1 MIPPFAAAL
10 TGDDEIGAW
19 FTPQAELKA
28 MLAFESALAG
38 AQAACGLIPV
48 EAKQAIE
55 TAIATFTPDIPAL
68 AAGLRQDGVLGPSL
82 VAALRRAVAEPFAK
96 YLHFGA
102 TSQDLADTALTLRL
116 KSVLALFD
124 DRLAGLITVLEELR
138 AAQGTVRLMAHT
150 RMQQALPFTVA
161 DKLAT
166 WLQPLPRHRARLAAL
181 APRLLVVQLGGPVGT
196 RAELRQLGDAVAAG
210 LAHRLGLHDAACWHT
225 SRDPIV
231 ELGNI
236 AAMIGGAVGKIGADA
251 ALLAQTEVAALRI
264 EGGGKSSA
272 MAHKANPVTAE
283 LLVTL
288 ARYTSGLA
296 GTLSGALVHE
306 NERSG
311 TAWTLEWLIL
321 PPLLCAVGAALT
333 QATSLSRRLRFI
345 QATGP

>member
-1 MIPPFAAAL
+1 MIQPFAAAL
-10 TGDDEIGAW
+10 AADDEIGVW
-19 FTPQAELKA
+19 FTPEAELTA
-28 MLAFESALAG
+28 MLAFEAALAG
-38 AQAACGLIPV
+38 AQAACGLIPA
-48 EAKQAIE
+48 EAEVAIA
-55 TAIATFTPDIPAL
+55 TAIAAFTPDIPAL

-82 VAALRRAVAEPFAK
+82 IAALRRGVAEPCAK

-102 TSQDLADTALTLRL
+102 TSQDIADTALTLRL
-116 KSVLALFD
+116 KPVLALLD
-124 DRLAGLITVLEELR
+124 DRLAGLIIALEEVR
-138 AAQGTVRLMAHT
+138 AAQGAVRLMAQT

-196 RAELRQLGDAVAAG
+196 RAELRGQGDAVAAG
-210 LAHRLGLHDAACWHT
+210 LAQRLGLHDAACWHT
-225 SRDPIV
+225 SRDHIV
-231 ELGNI
+231 ELGSI
-236 AAMIGGAVGKIGADA
+236 AALIGGALGKIGADA

-296 GTLSGALVHE
+296 GTLTSALVHE

-311 TAWTLEWLIL
+311 AAWALEWLTL
-321 PPLLCAVGAALT
+321 PPLLCAAGTALA
-333 QATSLSRRLRFI
+333 QATSLARRLRFI